1 MDRLVATRELR
12 DRDFDVRGRSPR
24 SVGAPCGSP
33 DLSRGGHRGEAGSGA
48 GAQNRRGPQRTRGHA
63 AVGIAREPQ
72 RAGAP
77 NSRRAGAFPRG
88 GRPAGAHSAARFS
101 AGWGRRARR
110 ADAPPGRPA
119 SPGARVREPRPGSIC
134 RPRIVSGSS
143 AVGAPPGL
151 RAGAALLRRRSAC
164 PPSGA
169 GRRRCA
175 RAAAAEPSARSRGR
189 PDAGVS
195 TGHHQ
200 SRSSLAAPGL
210 RCGELIGSGH
220 A

>member
-134 RPRIVSGSS
+134 RPGSFLDRAPS
-143 AVGAPPGL
+143 ARHLGFGRGPHFCVGAPLARLQAQVAVDALVRRLPNLRLDPEVDPTPEFRPGITNRGL
-151 RAGAALLRRRSAC
+151 RSLHLAF
-164 PPSGA
+164 
-169 GRRRCA
+169 
-175 RAAAAEPSARSRGR
+175 
-189 PDAGVS
+189 DAVS
-195 TGHHQ
+195 
-200 SRSSLAAPGL
+200 
-210 RCGELIGSGH
+210 
-220 A
+220 